1 MIEGITSVV
10 LIPSLKLIGP
20 DNRVVNWS
28 VYARLSPGIA
38 TWCAEF
44 NSEEFAALFAN
55 ALKDK
60 YGVPL
65 ETPPLESSTWAK
77 LKAQTA

>member
-28 VYARLSPGIA
+28 VYARL
-38 TWCAEF
+38 
-44 NSEEFAALFAN
+44 
-55 ALKDK
+55 
-60 YGVPL
+60 
-65 ETPPLESSTWAK
+65 
-77 LKAQTA
+77 